1 MRTQPRALLVSCVA
15 LAANIASPPSIR
27 AQIPAISTQIE
38 HASGQSVTPVFE
50 GWFHAADGTVR
61 ASFGFV
67 NPNTKE
73 IVNVPVGPENK
84 VEPGTADQGQPTR
97 FAPGRQYGVFTV
109 AVPRDRSKTEVTWTL
124 TVHGK
129 TTSIPANLKP
139 EFVIE
144 PFKEVGGS
152 FPGNTPPV
160 VKLDA
165 GGESIQGPVGVTVT
179 RSATV
184 GIPMPLDVWATD
196 DGLPPPTERRGVSVT
211 WSLFRGP
218 REVTFENPTPRLDQG
233 KAFTTVTFAEPGEYV
248 LRAVAT
254 DGSAF
259 SAQCCWTNGYV
270 RVTAAPAR
278 AGRP

>member
-1 MRTQPRALLVSCVA
+1 MRTQPRAVLVSCVA
-15 LAANIASPPSIR
+15 LAANMAVPASIR
-27 AQIPAISTQIE
+27 AQIPAVNTQIE
-38 HASGQSVTPVFE
+38 HASGQSVSPVFE
-50 GWFHAADGTVR
+50 GWFHAPDGSIR
-61 ASFGFV
+61 ASFGYV

-73 IVNVPVGPENK
+73 IVNVPVGPDNK
-84 VEPGTADQGQPTR
+84 VEPGAADQGQPAR
-97 FAPGRQYGVFTV
+97 FVPGRQHGVFTV
-109 AVPRDRSKTEVTWTL
+109 AVPRDSKTETTWTL

-160 VKLDA
+160 LKLDA
-165 GGESIQGPVGVTVT
+165 GGESTQGPVGITVT
-179 RSATV
+179 RRATV
-184 GIPMPLDVWATD
+184 GIPMPLDVLATD

-218 REVTFENPTPRLDQG
+218 REVTFENPTPRLEQG
-233 KAFTTVTFAEPGEYV
+233 KASTTVTFAEPGEYV
-248 LRAVAT
+248 VRAVAT

>member
-1 MRTQPRALLVSCVA
+1 M
-15 LAANIASPPSIR
+15 AAPSSIR
-27 AQIPAISTQIE
+27 AQIPAINTQIE

-50 GWFHAADGTVR
+50 GWFHASDGAIR
-61 ASFGFV
+61 ASFGYF

-73 IVNVPVGPENK
+73 IVNVPIGPDNK
-84 VEPGTADQGQPTR
+84 VEPGAVDQGQPTR
-97 FAPGRQYGVFTV
+97 FVPGRQHGVFTV
-109 AVPRDRSKTEVTWTL
+109 PVPRDAKTEVTWTL

-184 GIPMPLDVWATD
+184 GVPMPLEVWATD
-196 DGLPPPTERRGVSVT
+196 DGLPPPTERRGVSVA

-218 REVTFENPTPRLDQG
+218 REVTFENPTPRLEQG
-233 KAFTTVTFAEPGEYV
+233 KASTTVTFAEPGEYV

-270 RVTAAPAR
+270 RVTAAPSR
-278 AGRP
+278 AGRN